1 LNITSINPSSG
12 NVGIGTNNPGQNLHV
27 HNNSSTA
34 YIQLTAGTTMGTGQ
48 YNGLEL
54 ATVIGGDA
62 FIIQNEDANL
72 RVNVNGSEAMRIEP
86 SNRYVGIGTNAPLAP
101 LHVHGHVSTG
111 IGANQG
117 AYFGWAWNGGALT
130 YNNSNINLNVSIR
143 SNQSI
148 ACNAYLISFSDRRIK
163 KDIIEL
169 TDDTSLQKIRLLK
182 PTSYKYRDPIMKN
195 ESNTVDGFIAQEVKE
210 IMPHA
215 VGIVNDIIPNIMM
228 LGTSITDGSNNYI
241 LTIPNFDTST
251 LETDTSG
258 NIYSKLKI
266 VLDNDDSVLVN
277 INELISPTELK
288 VETDES
294 LPEDIFIYGQE
305 VDNMHTLIKDKIFTT
320 GISALQEVDRQL
332 QAEKAKVATLESQ
345 MAVVLTRLAALES
358 T

>member
-1 LNITSINPSSG
+1 
-12 NVGIGTNNPGQNLHV
+12 
-27 HNNSSTA
+27 
-34 YIQLTAGTTMGTGQ
+34 M
-48 YNGLEL
+48 
-54 ATVIGGDA
+54 
-62 FIIQNEDANL
+62 
-72 RVNVNGSEAMRIEP
+72 
-86 SNRYVGIGTNAPLAP
+86 
-101 LHVHGHVSTG
+101 
-111 IGANQG
+111 
-117 AYFGWAWNGGALT
+117 
-130 YNNSNINLNVSIR
+130 NVSIR

-148 ACNAYLISFSDRRIK
+148 ACNAYLLSFSDRRIK

-182 PTSYKYRDPIMKN
+182 PSSYKYRDPIMKN
-195 ESNTVDGFIAQEVKE
+195 ESNTIDGFIAQEVKE

-215 VGIVNDIIPNIMM
+215 VGIVNDFIPNIMM

-258 NIYSKLKI
+258 NIYPKLKI
-266 VLDNDDSVLVN
+266 VVDNDISVLVN
-277 INELISPTELK
+277 INDLISSTELK

-294 LPEDIFIYGQE
+294 LPEEIFIYGQE

-345 MAVVLTRLAALES
+345 MADVLTRLAALES
-358 T
+358 A